1 MYERQIMNVI
11 EKSIIGKKSQEACE
25 DGLVVTDDFIAVI
38 DGSTS
43 KTPKHLNPEMKNGR
57 YAMMLISEYIRQ
69 ELKADALADDFCQGI
84 TRYICDNVYKP
95 LGVVERL
102 LQHPEERLTASAV
115 IYKQGKA
122 RGVDGGRWWC
132 MDRSPKTL
140 SQPCNLTGLHSLS
153 VL

>member
-1 MYERQIMNVI
+1 MARRA
-11 EKSIIGKKSQEACE
+11 G
-25 DGLVVTDDFIAVI
+25 GLRGWI
-38 DGSTS
+38 
-43 KTPKHLNPEMKNGR
+43 GR
-57 YAMMLISEYIRQ
+57 YAMMLISEYIIQ

-84 TRYICDNVYKP
+84 MHYICDKVYKP
-95 LGVVERL
+95 LGVAERL
-102 LQHPEERLTASAV
+102 LQYPEERLTASAV

-140 SQPCNLTGLHSLS
+140 SQPCNLAGLHSLS